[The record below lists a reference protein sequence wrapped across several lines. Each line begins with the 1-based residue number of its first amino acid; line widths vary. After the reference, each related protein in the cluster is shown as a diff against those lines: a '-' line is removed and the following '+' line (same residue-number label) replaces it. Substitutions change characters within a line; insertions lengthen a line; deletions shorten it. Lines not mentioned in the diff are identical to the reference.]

1 MEKDKYSIPRNP
13 FGNGYA
19 DELGVELREVE
30 VHLRHAISAVERLT
44 TREFKNKEMICEGAR
59 TIVVDAVEACTKVLA
74 SEQLSLIELGNVIG
88 NSEDHEKLAKLQT
101 YSNEVEALLVR
112 LKLDAGL
119 YGRRSAAY
127 LRSIL
132 FVRAYGWQTIF
143 VLALAAACVT
153 LGSAMSK
160 LAFSPPISD
169 GSQTETR
176 AKTTRQSSF
185 LAVKAGQ
192 DLIASSNQ
200 TYEVFTEGTLLARE
214 GSAGVARPGSTVI
227 VASGAQAEVYGIA
240 YAYNGATII
249 LYPGGR
255 VYAEPGAHVDNRGGE
270 LIPLKS
276 TDWPLRYRRL

>member
-1 MEKDKYSIPRNP
+1 MGKDKYSIPINP
-13 FGNGYA
+13 FNTSYPNELA
-19 DELGVELREVE
+19 QELGKVEM
-30 VHLRHAISAVERLT
+30 HLRHAVNAVNRLQT
-44 TREFKNKEMICEGAR
+44 NESSELICQGAR
-59 TIVVDAVEACTKVLA
+59 TIVLDAVEACTEVLA

-88 NSEDHEKLAKLQT
+88 NSEDHEKMAKLQT
-101 YSNEVEALLVR
+101 YSKQVEDLLIR
-112 LKLDAGL
+112 LTLDAGL
-119 YGRRSAAY
+119 YGWRRAAY

-176 AKTTRQSSF
+176 RKNKNPSSF
-185 LAVKAGQ
+185 VAVKPGQ
-192 DLIASSNQ
+192 DLIAARNQ
-200 TYEVFTEGTLLARE
+200 TFEVFAEGALLARE
-214 GSAGVARPGSTVI
+214 GSSGVARPGSTVI
-227 VASGAQAEVYGIA
+227 VASGAQAEVYGIT
-240 YAYNGATII
+240 YAYSGATII